1 MNKSNLAEIVSESEG
16 LSKAAAE
23 RILNLVFDEIMTA
36 VCKGDSVTLTGFGTF
51 SARTRKAAQRINPQ
65 TRMKMTVPAKVVPKF
80 KAGKEFK
87 EKVAKSMRP

>member
-1 MNKSNLAEIVSESEG
+1 MNKSDLAEMVAKQEG

-23 RILNLVFDEIMTA
+23 RVLNMIFDEIMDA
-36 VCKGDSVTLTGFGTF
+36 ICKGDSVTLTGFGTF

-65 TRMKMTVPAKVVPKF
+65 TRSKMMVPSKVVPKF

-87 EKVAKSMRP
+87 EKVAKSLKP